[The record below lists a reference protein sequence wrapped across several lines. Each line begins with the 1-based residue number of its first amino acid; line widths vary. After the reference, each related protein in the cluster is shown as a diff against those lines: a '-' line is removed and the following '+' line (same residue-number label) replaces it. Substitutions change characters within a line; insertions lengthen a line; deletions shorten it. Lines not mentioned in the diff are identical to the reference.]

1 MSARFDPGERLKEAK
16 SRGLGQEIPI
26 PLHERVEA
34 LCDCVYDAGFE
45 RPAKVKMIAALL
57 LGATTDSTELDRL
70 LREYDRACVRDALV
84 DASLAEGNVVEFPTR
99 RSGPR
104 PRSAR

>member
-1 MSARFDPGERLKEAK
+1 MSPRFDPDERLKEAK
-16 SRGLGQEIPI
+16 GRGLGQEIPI

-34 LCDCVYDAGFE
+34 LCDRVYDAGYD

-57 LGATTDSTELDRL
+57 LGATCDPGELDRL
-70 LREYDRACVRDALV
+70 LRDYDRARVRDALI
-84 DASLAEGNVVEFPTR
+84 DASIADGNVVEFPAR